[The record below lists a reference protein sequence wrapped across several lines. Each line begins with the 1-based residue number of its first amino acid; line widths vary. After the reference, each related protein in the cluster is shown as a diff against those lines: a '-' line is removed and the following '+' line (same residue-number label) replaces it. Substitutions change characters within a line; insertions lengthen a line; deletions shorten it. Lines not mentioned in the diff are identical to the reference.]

1 MSELK
6 EMSILSKLDE
16 LETVMNDLNNEAK
29 TRIEELKNLETL
41 AKELDMRDAAE
52 ILNKQIKEIEEI
64 AVGIDGKLSRE
75 INEVRIKEQIE
86 SKIKTVSSDTTDL
99 KTVYVKVCKDLTE
112 IIRERNKI
120 KIKKCIEH

>member
-1 MSELK
+1 
-6 EMSILSKLDE
+6 MSILSKLDE

>member
-1 MSELK
+1 LSEST

-29 TRIEELKNLETL
+29 TRIEDLKNLEIL
-41 AKELDMRDAAE
+41 AKKFEMRDAAD
-52 ILNKQIKEIEEI
+52 ILNKQVKEIDEIVEE
-64 AVGIDGKLSRE
+64 IDGKLSRE

-86 SKIKTVSSDTTDL
+86 LKIKTVSSDTEDL
-99 KTVYVKVCKDLTE
+99 KKMYVKISSDLEE

-120 KIKKCIEH
+120 KMRNKG

>member
-1 MSELK
+1 MSESS

-29 TRIEELKNLETL
+29 TRIEELRNLETL
-41 AKELDMRDAAE
+41 ANELKMKDAAD

-64 AVGIDGKLSRE
+64 VEEIDGKLSRE

-86 SKIKTVSSDTTDL
+86 LKIKTVSLDTEDL
-99 KTVYVKVCKDLTE
+99 KTVYLKVCNDLTE
-112 IIRERNKI
+112 IIRERNRI
-120 KIKKCIEH
+120 ILIKCIEH

>member
-1 MSELK
+1 MSESA
-6 EMSILSKLDE
+6 EISVLSKLDE

-41 AKELDMRDAAE
+41 AKELDMRDAAD

-64 AVGIDGKLSRE
+64 TGEIDHKLSRE
-75 INEVRIKEQIE
+75 INEMRIKEQIE
-86 SKIKTVSSDTTDL
+86 AKIKTVSSDTEDL
-99 KTVYVKVCKDLTE
+99 KTVYVKICNDLTE

-120 KIKKCIEH
+120 TMRKCIEH

>member
-1 MSELK
+1 MSEST

-29 TRIEELKNLETL
+29 TRIEDLKNLEIL
-41 AKELDMRDAAE
+41 AKKFEMRDAAD
-52 ILNKQIKEIEEI
+52 ILNKQVKEIDEIVEE
-64 AVGIDGKLSRE
+64 IDGKLSRE

-86 SKIKTVSSDTTDL
+86 LKIKTVSTDTEDL
-99 KTVYVKVCKDLTE
+99 KKIYAKISNDLEE

-120 KIKKCIEH
+120 KMRNKG